1 MSCSRITPN
10 CQRLSKGKTV
20 DAEALARF
28 SLYFVFTPAVLVVE
42 GNIPR
47 FKLFIRQVLH
57 AEHCTCFMQDSKFEN
72 LSIPSTCTI

>member
-47 FKLFIRQVLH
+47 FKLFIRQV
-57 AEHCTCFMQDSKFEN
+57 
-72 LSIPSTCTI
+72 